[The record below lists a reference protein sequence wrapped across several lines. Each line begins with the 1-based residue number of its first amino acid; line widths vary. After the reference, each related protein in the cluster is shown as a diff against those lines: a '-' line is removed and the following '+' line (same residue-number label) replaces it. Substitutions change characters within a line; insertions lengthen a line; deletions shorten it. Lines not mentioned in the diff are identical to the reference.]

1 MGKSWY
7 DIKAKSANEAD
18 VFIYNEIGYF
28 GITADRFVKDLEDIQ
43 ADTINLR
50 INTPGGVVTEGMAIY
65 NALVRHKARI
75 ITHIDGLAASMGSII
90 ALAGDEVN
98 IAENA
103 FFMIHNPSAVVWGD
117 SKDMRKTADTLDKMR
132 NSLVKTY
139 AAKSG
144 KDEDEIKQLM
154 DDETWFTADEAK
166 DAGFVDNITG
176 KKTEKAHFDL
186 SVYNK
191 VPQKLI
197 AMTGELP
204 SEREIERALREAG
217 GLSRAAAKAVLSKG
231 YKGLAQRDA
240 EAGNQRDADDDT
252 NLKEKSTMDIQE
264 LKAKHSAI
272 YDAVRK
278 EGFEAG
284 KTEAARASVA
294 CPDCGKELKCPDCDS
309 STDAQEKG
317 AKAERER
324 IQGVF
329 SLNKTGREKIVSELM
344 FDGKSTKAEAAER
357 ILAADDEKKANLLKD
372 LKADAGD
379 IKVSQ
384 AEPGDQSATEDKTLP
399 AEDRAKA
406 HWDKSPEL
414 RAEFRDNFNAY
425 VAYIKN
431 VEAGNARILNKGGR

>member
-65 NALVRHKARI
+65 NALVRHKAKV
-75 ITHIDGLAASMGSII
+75 ITHIDGLAASMGSVI

-103 FFMIHNPSAVVWGD
+103 FFMIHNPSAVVWGE

-132 NSLVKTY
+132 DSLVKTY

-191 VPQKLI
+191 VPQELI

-240 EAGNQRDADDDT
+240 EAGNQRDADDDN
-252 NLKEKSTMDIQE
+252 NLKEKNTMDIQE
-264 LKAKHSAI
+264 LKAKHSDI
-272 YDAVRK
+272 FDAVRK
-278 EGFEAG
+278 EGIEAG
-284 KTEAARASVA
+284 KAEVAVAVATAKDEA
-294 CPDCGKELKCPDCDS
+294 
-309 STDAQEKG
+309 

-329 SLNKTGREKIVSELM
+329 SMNRAGREKLVSECM
-344 FDGKSTKAEAAER
+344 FDGKTTKAEAAER

-372 LKADAGD
+372 LKADAGG
-379 IKVSQ
+379 IKVPQ
-384 AEPGDQSATEDKTLP
+384 TEPGDQSAAEDKTLP

-406 HWDKSPEL
+406 QWDKSPEL